1 MVRNG
6 EEWIYML
13 FLGEYQVNFSGPGR
27 LLLPKKIRELLKGT
41 SFVLTRG
48 FNNCLAG
55 YDGIE
60 YEQKAKDLF
69 NISLLDTERMADRR
83 MLFASTV
90 YVEIDDQGR
99 FVVPRHLL
107 EYGKLTKK
115 VMIVGVGDHF
125 EVWDEDSWQ
134 SYKQSLSV

>member
-1 MVRNG
+1 
-6 EEWIYML
+6 ML

-48 FNNCLAG
+48 FDNCLAG
-55 YDGIE
+55 YDGVE

-69 NISLLDTERMADRR
+69 TISLLDTHKMADRR

-99 FVVPRHLL
+99 FVVPKHLL
-107 EYGKLTKK
+107 EHGKLTKK
-115 VMIVGVGDHF
+115 VTIVGVGDHF
-125 EVWDEDSWQ
+125 EIWDEESWVAYQ
-134 SYKQSLSV
+134 KTISP